1 MNGTRFKYFFQRLNP
16 RQLRVCGQI
25 LGAILYIGLP
35 YLRRI
40 TYRNLRLVYPRWPLE
55 RVHGFARRV
64 FRHFGMTLIEGAHH
78 ITAATAKGQSLIL
91 ISAHLGSWETALQV
105 YPLVFKRPLLC
116 VAKLLGFGRVDRLM
130 IHSRTRFGNMMI
142 PKKRAFDK
150 LLQCLRRGG
159 SVGLM
164 MDLNRQKQAVD
175 VRFMGHRASASL
187 GAAMLAMRS
196 KSPVFFATCI
206 RAPSGRLKMQITPAI
221 EMRRTSD
228 LRADLQENTQR
239 ITATIEEAVC
249 RHPEQWFW
257 MQKRWETYHDGLYAR
272 APAWHPG
279 KLKKKL
285 KKKQMPHAIRKRL
298 E

>member
-1 MNGTRFKYFFQRLNP
+1 
-16 RQLRVCGQI
+16 
-25 LGAILYIGLP
+25 AILYIALP

-40 TYRNLRLVYPRWPLE
+40 TYRNLRLVYPRWPSE
-55 RVHGFARRV
+55 QVHGFARRV
-64 FRHFGMTLIEGAHH
+64 FRHFGMTLIEAAHMACLPPEKCLERIDIKGDHH
-78 ITAATAKGQSLIL
+78 ITAATAKGQSLII

-105 YPLVFKRPLLC
+105 YPLVFKHPLLC
-116 VAKLLGFGRVDRLM
+116 VAKVLGLGRVDRLV
-130 IHSRTRFGNMMI
+130 IRSRTRFGNLMI

-150 LLQCLRRGG
+150 MLKCLRHGG

-196 KSPVFFATCI
+196 NSPVFLATCI
-206 RAPSGRLKMQITPAI
+206 RAPNGRLKMQITPAI

-272 APAWHPG
+272 ASAWNPG

-285 KKKQMPHAIRKRL
+285 KKQQMPHAIRKLL